1 MSKVT
6 IHLEKLIQDSQ
17 EYGSDDEHMVSRVF
31 FSLEA
36 GGALHGDLY
45 ADVKQSVGGSFN
57 SSPLEVSAPH
67 GYEGSLNCEAFRHII
82 EDYYR
87 SLAGA
92 KGTGIH
98 IGAGASN
105 IRMFNNTFIQSSDVE
120 IEGESSGGGW

>member
-45 ADVKQSVGGSFN
+45 ADVK
-57 SSPLEVSAPH
+57 
-67 GYEGSLNCEAFRHII
+67 
-82 EDYYR
+82 
-87 SLAGA
+87 
-92 KGTGIH
+92 
-98 IGAGASN
+98 
-105 IRMFNNTFIQSSDVE
+105 
-120 IEGESSGGGW
+120 